1 MMSAH
6 AIDEDRRRLRERIAS
21 FEEEL
26 RRDQW
31 DTVPSQ
37 IGIVMPVP
45 SELGRYTDA
54 ELELIKTFESEA
66 REACIAKGIEPDP
79 RDTLSKALARF
90 NLKTS

>member
-1 MMSAH
+1 MSAR
-6 AIDEDRRRLRERIAS
+6 AIDEDRRQLRERIAC

-26 RRDQW
+26 RKDQW

-45 SELGRYTDA
+45 SEIGRYTDDD
-54 ELELIKTFESEA
+54 LELIKRLESEA
-66 REACIAKGIEPDP
+66 REACIAKGVEPDP
-79 RDTLSKALARF
+79 EDTLSKALARF

>member
-1 MMSAH
+1 MSAR
-6 AIDEDRRRLRERIAS
+6 AIDEDRRLLRERISA

-45 SELGRYTDA
+45 SELGRYSD
-54 ELELIKTFESEA
+54 EDLELIRMYESEA
-66 REACIAKGIEPDP
+66 REASIAKGVEPKP
-79 RDTLSKALARF
+79 SDTLSKALARF